1 MHNKQENQMAD
12 SDFLSQLNRF
22 IVTAKN
28 HTYAGNGKEISP
40 SRPSSHDLEYIE
52 NDFRYLDSYFGGQN
66 FIGQEIVYHKE
77 LPVWG
82 MNYYGVDLRPD
93 LISAAEIG
101 AMIKKSLKEMY
112 KEGRFL
118 GGFEYIDQDLRYL
131 DKSEGPI
138 TNFTGLEEIIKN
150 GTLVYRLSYAGGL
163 IE

>member
-1 MHNKQENQMAD
+1 MAD
-12 SDFLSQLNRF
+12 GESLSQLNHF

-28 HTYAGNGKEISP
+28 NSYAGSGKESPP
-40 SRPSSHDLEYIE
+40 SRLQSHDLEYIE

-66 FIGQEIVYHKE
+66 FIGEEIVYHKG
-77 LPVWG
+77 LPIWG

-118 GGFEYIDQDLRYL
+118 GGFEHVEHDLRYL
-131 DKSEGPI
+131 DISDGPM
-138 TNFTGLEEIIKN
+138 TNFTGMEEIYQN
-150 GTLVYRLSYAGGL
+150 ETLVYRLTYHGGL

>member
-1 MHNKQENQMAD
+1 MAEVN
-12 SDFLSQLNRF
+12 FLSHLNQF

-28 HTYAGNGKEISP
+28 HTYAGSGKEISP

-66 FIGQEIVYHKE
+66 FIGEEIVYNKGI
-77 LPVWG
+77 PVWG
-82 MNYYGVDLRPD
+82 MNYYGVDLRPE

-118 GGFEYIDQDLRYL
+118 GGFEYIDHDLRYV
-131 DKSEGPI
+131 DKSDGPI
-138 TNFTGLEEIIKN
+138 TNFSGLEEIFKN
-150 GTLVYRLSYAGGL
+150 GILVYKLSYAGGL